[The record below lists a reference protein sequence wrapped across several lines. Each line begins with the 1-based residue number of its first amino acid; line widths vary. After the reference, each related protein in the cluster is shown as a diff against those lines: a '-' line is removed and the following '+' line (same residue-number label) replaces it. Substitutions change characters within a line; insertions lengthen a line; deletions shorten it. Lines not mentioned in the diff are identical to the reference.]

1 MVKSKECMDSV
12 RSEDAMDDETVM
24 VKQKRGERSID
35 IRSLFGQM
43 FTQPS
48 SAKSRIVR

>member
-12 RSEDAMDDETVM
+12 RSEDAMDGETVT
-24 VKQKRGERSID
+24 VKQKRGECLIN

-48 SAKSRIVR
+48 LVKSRIVR